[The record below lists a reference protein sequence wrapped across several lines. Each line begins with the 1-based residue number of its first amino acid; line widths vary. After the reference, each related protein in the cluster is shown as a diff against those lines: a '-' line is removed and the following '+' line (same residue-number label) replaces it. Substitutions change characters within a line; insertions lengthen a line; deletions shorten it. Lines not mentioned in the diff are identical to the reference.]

1 MTRVLRAI
9 AVFLVGCV
17 GTQAADD
24 ASAGDAG
31 MDVAAAAVVDAA
43 ATDVFVAR
51 DTPWPDA
58 APDPMGLVC
67 TGRPIPE
74 GLTCVVQDANAVG
87 PCEGR
92 GGVAFDG
99 TRCRI
104 ARGPECTDEGRG
116 AFDSLEE
123 CGVTCAAAGHCDLGA
138 LFVDPLG
145 PGVMPSSCGEAPR
158 ECFVMYTRNWEL
170 IPEDCAVWAPFSGAP
185 PTPAQLLS
193 SEVPYPDHWPILYSM
208 SLAADVFLYITCD
221 QQGPS
226 M

>member
-1 MTRVLRAI
+1 MVRGAI
-9 AVFLVGCV
+9 AVFFVGCV
-17 GTQAADD
+17 GTPAADD

-31 MDVAAAAVVDAA
+31 LDAAAPAVVDAA
-43 ATDVFVAR
+43 ATDVFVTR
-51 DTPWPDA
+51 DVPLPDA
-58 APDPMGLVC
+58 APDPTGLVC

-74 GLTCVVQDANAVG
+74 GLTCIVQDANAVG

-99 TRCRI
+99 ARCRI

-123 CGVTCAAAGHCDLGA
+123 CGVTCAAAGHCDLSA
-138 LFVDPLG
+138 VFVEPTG

-158 ECFVMYTRNWEL
+158 ECVRMWSFLAEL
-170 IPEDCAVWAPFSGAP
+170 IPEDCAVWAPFSRAP
-185 PTPAQLLS
+185 PTPYELLAT
-193 SEVPYPDHWPILYSM
+193 EVPFPEHWELAYSLT
-208 SLAADVFLYITCD
+208 LAADVLGSVNCD
-221 QQGPS
+221 QRGPS

>member
-9 AVFLVGCV
+9 AVFLAGCV

-123 CGVTCAAAGHCDLGA
+123 CGVTCAAAGHCDLNA

>member
-1 MTRVLRAI
+1 
-9 AVFLVGCV
+9 
-17 GTQAADD
+17 
-24 ASAGDAG
+24 
-31 MDVAAAAVVDAA
+31 
-43 ATDVFVAR
+43 
-51 DTPWPDA
+51 
-58 APDPMGLVC
+58 
-67 TGRPIPE
+67 
-74 GLTCVVQDANAVG
+74 VQDANAVG

-158 ECFVMYTRNWEL
+158 ECVRMWSFLAEL
-170 IPEDCAVWAPFSGAP
+170 IPEDCAVWAPFSRAP
-185 PTPAQLLS
+185 PTPYELLAT
-193 SEVPYPDHWPILYSM
+193 EVPFPEHWELAYSLT
-208 SLAADVFLYITCD
+208 LAADVLGSVHCD
-221 QQGPS
+221 QRGPS